1 MLKITKNLLAK
12 QEMKTIV
19 RLLMKNLLHLHQ
31 IIN

>member
-19 RLLMKNLLHLHQ
+19 CLLMKNLLHLHQ